1 MNSKFWRKEGICSTL
16 TPGHHLQ
23 VAQVLLSFKK
33 NYYYLHAMPKGV
45 NIFAQYHMVK
55 SGKSTTYQA

>member
-23 VAQVLLSFKK
+23 VAQVLSFLK
-33 NYYYLHAMPKGV
+33 NYYLHAMPKGV
-45 NIFAQYHMVK
+45 NIFALYHMEK